1 MKRLLLVIALCVMT
15 FWGST
20 KAYSRDFGILAGASF
35 TGVRD
40 VSRDN
45 VAGYHAGITYKF
57 RLPVG
62 FAIQPSVLYHMKG
75 SMVEDA
81 LSGNGRLDMR
91 VGYLEVPVSFQWGP
105 DLVLFRPYLDVT
117 PFVGYGLNNKLTAQV
132 AQTGGEQVVK
142 NSWDNLSRL
151 EYGLGT
157 GIGLELW
164 RLQIVGRYNWNF
176 GNLFNPS
183 GELVSGEEVVDAL
196 KNSVL
201 QGKNMSGFTI
211 SVALMF

>member
-20 KAYSRDFGILAGASF
+20 KAYSRDFGIVAGASF